1 MHNGRGRPLFALVWL
16 RAAGFI
22 AQRAAASDGP
32 REPFTFVGRVL
43 DERRFPVAGASATLR
58 RTGSPEVLH
67 ATTDG
72 DGRFDIEVPLVPSD
86 GRGNPAALFVTTA
99 DRRVGAA
106 SVFALEARRAGHRML
121 EEREPVVLAAC
132 GRLQVDVVDANGA
145 VPEAA
150 VELRYPHGSAAVT
163 VGFADASGH
172 AVIDPAP
179 VGEFTLLV
187 QKSGRGRAT
196 VEAGIASGATTTLN
210 VPLHESRT
218 LDVSV
223 VDVADG
229 TPIAGAK
236 LTITRVA
243 NALNPGA
250 FPGLH
255 RLEPFVTEPG
265 VTDARGH
272 VLLADLEAG
281 ARLEIHARADHFA
294 EPSRHGI
301 PLPMKPRADWKP
313 AKTQYESNLVSA
325 DDGSVELGMQRLPVL
340 TLRYRIDPDSGPI
353 PPEGTRFDVE
363 LPPDHWHGSVEGV
376 RLEGAVV
383 HGETLEVTGE
393 FPAYADE
400 RMTLT
405 GWASAAN
412 GALALLIPSNEG
424 GGTARFVRSASLAVT
439 LRAGDGAPLAD
450 RPVQLSLESRDDA
463 EDAPLM
469 RSLFTDAAGIVRFET
484 LRVGRWIISAEGGE
498 RVVDLGEK
506 GAAVVF
512 SPRPVTE
519 VVLQFSVGGERRLPG
534 DLQLW
539 VDDEQ
544 PSLRSEDP
552 ARGDVHIFVARSPS
566 GASQSAHVVSKTSG
580 NVVVPLPP
588 LDGPASAI
596 RSVAIRL
603 QERGS
608 LVVRVAGE
616 ADWQPRFALER
627 LDEASG
633 QFISDPYQRDMP
645 LLNWRKPLGQPFPGR
660 APGTWR
666 LAIPEANAH
675 SDPVRVVAGAPPA
688 ELTFDVAPIVQV
700 QVAWKVPD
708 GEGLRFLEVGP
719 NVWPRMLRRWFDWEE
734 AWPVS
739 ADGDDMRTTRTLAFD
754 RRAPPKLDVRHPYLV
769 GSRENDAID
778 LTKPRSAITLHMEV
792 GPLLVMKPEF
802 PEGVARVDGAWVTL
816 AAPGGSVKSEG
827 ASEGEADVRR
837 ALRRGDLFAMAP
849 PAAGARRVLIDPV
862 VTAPVELA
870 SVTFDGGP
878 RDLGAIRFTRGS
890 TLRVHARA
898 TAPFAAPRVMA
909 RATRIDGLAYER
921 ASSATAL
928 PPAPCD
934 AEIRGLGAGKFRVVV
949 EGTSGFERGIWSA
962 EMRVDGEHD
971 AEITIVTD

>member
-1 MHNGRGRPLFALVWL
+1 MFAGFVLVAACSVAPTAFA
-16 RAAGFI
+16 AAGG
-22 AQRAAASDGP
+22 APSP
-32 REPFTFVGRVL
+32 VPLLGRVV
-43 DERRFPVAGASATLR
+43 DERRFPVAGASVSLR
-58 RTGSPEVLH
+58 RPGSPEVLH
-67 ATTDG
+67 ATTGG
-72 DGRFDIEVPLVPSD
+72 DGRFEIEVPLAASD
-86 GRGNPAALFVTTA
+86 GRENPAALFVTTA

-106 SVFALEARRAGHRML
+106 SVFALEAHRTGNRML

-132 GRLQVDVVDANGA
+132 GRLEVDVVDANGA

-163 VGFADASGH
+163 TAVADASGH

-196 VEAGIASGATTTLN
+196 VEARIASGATCALN

-223 VDVADG
+223 VDLADG
-229 TPIAGAK
+229 APIAGAE
-236 LTITRVA
+236 LTVTRVA
-243 NALNPGA
+243 NGPNPGA

-255 RLEPFVTEPG
+255 RLEPFMTEPV

-281 ARLEIHARADHFA
+281 AQLEIHVRADHYA

-301 PLPMKPRADWKP
+301 PLPRKPRADGKP
-313 AKTQYESNLVSA
+313 SKTQYESNFASA
-325 DDGSVELGMQRLPVL
+325 DDGSVELEIQRLRVL
-340 TLRYRIDPDSGPI
+340 TLRYRVDPDSGPT

-383 HGETLEVTGE
+383 RGETLEVTGE

-400 RMTLT
+400 HMTLS

-412 GALALLIPSNEG
+412 GALAVLIPSNEG
-424 GGTARFVRSASLAVT
+424 GGTARFVHSASLSVT
-439 LRAGDGAPLAD
+439 LRASDGAPLAD
-450 RPVQLSLESRDDA
+450 RTVLLSLESRDDA
-463 EDAPLM
+463 EDAPLT
-469 RSLFTDAAGIVRFET
+469 RERFTDAAGTVRFET
-484 LRVGRWIISAEGGE
+484 LRVGRWNLSAEGVA
-498 RVVDLGEK
+498 RIVDLDEK
-506 GAAVVF
+506 GAAVVL
-512 SPRPVTE
+512 SPRPVAE

-544 PSLRSEDP
+544 PSLRREDP
-552 ARGDVHIFVARSPS
+552 AKGDVHVFVARSPT
-566 GASQSAHVVSKTSG
+566 GALQNANAVWKEQASVVA
-580 NVVVPLPP
+580 PLPP
-588 LDGPASAI
+588 LDGSASAI
-596 RSVAIRL
+596 RSVAIRF

-608 LVVRVAGE
+608 LVVKVAGE
-616 ADWQPRFALER
+616 AAWQPRFALER

-633 QFISDPYQRDMP
+633 RFTSDRNHRDMP
-645 LLNWRKPLGQPFPGR
+645 LLNWRKPLGLPFPGLE
-660 APGTWR
+660 PGTWR
-666 LAIPEANAH
+666 LAIPDADAH

-688 ELTFDVAPIVQV
+688 ELTFDVSPIVQV
-700 QVAWKVPD
+700 PVVWSVPE

-719 NVWPRMLRRWFDWEE
+719 IVWPRMIHRWQDWEE
-734 AWPVS
+734 AWPLS
-739 ADGDDMRTTRTLAFD
+739 AEGDDMRTTRTLAFD

-802 PEGVARVDGAWVTL
+802 PEGVARVEGAWVTL
-816 AAPGGSVKSEG
+816 AAPGDPVKSEG
-827 ASEGEADVRR
+827 ASDGEADVRR

-862 VTAPVELA
+862 VAAPVELA
-870 SVTFDGGP
+870 SVAFDGGP
-878 RDLGAIRFTRGS
+878 RDLGTIRFTGGS
-890 TLRVHARA
+890 TLRVHVRA
-898 TAPFAAPRVMA
+898 PAPFAAPRVMA

-921 ASSATAL
+921 TSSATSPL
-928 PPAPCD
+928 SSSCD
-934 AEIRGLGAGKFRVVV
+934 AEIRGLGAGLFRVVV
-949 EGTSGFERGIWSA
+949 EGITGFERGIWSA

-971 AEITIVTD
+971 AEITIITD